1 MTAGLSCRGLVVAA
15 GGAPILRGV
24 DVEVARGCLGVV
36 VGPSGAGKT
45 TLLRAIGGLAPIEQ
59 GAVTLA
65 GRDIG
70 GLPAHERNVAVVFQE
85 PRLLPHL
92 NVVDNVALPLRAAG
106 VAQGARRRR
115 AAALLDEVGLGGM
128 SERAVRGLSG
138 GEQQRVSLARA
149 IVGNPDLLLLDEPLA
164 AVDPNRREAL
174 RRLIARVQREQR
186 LTTLLITHDRAEA
199 AELGDTIAVMLE
211 GRTVQHGTPREL
223 FERPR
228 SAAVARFLG
237 AVNLLRGEVRDG
249 RLYAGPGIDVPVDGP
264 DGPACYAIRPE
275 SVGIGSGGTAA
286 VVTEATYAGTHVRVR
301 VRIGELRYEAHVPPG
316 TAVSVGAHVAVD
328 FPRSALWRLPDDEAD
343 AVSKP
348 GAIRG

>member
-1 MTAGLSCRGLVVAA
+1 MTGGLSCRGLVVAA

-24 DVEVARGCLGVV
+24 DVEVASGSLGVV

-92 NVVDNVALPLRAAG
+92 SVVDNVALPLRAAG
-106 VAQGARRRR
+106 VAQGVRRRR
-115 AAALLDEVGLGGM
+115 AAALLDAVGLGGM
-128 SERAVRGLSG
+128 SERAVQGLSG

-149 IVGNPDLLLLDEPLA
+149 IVGDPDLLLLDEPLA

-211 GRTVQHGTPREL
+211 GRTVQHGTPRDV

-237 AVNLLRGEVRDG
+237 AVNLLRGVVRDG
-249 RLYAGPGIDVPVDGP
+249 RLHAGPGIDVRVDGP
-264 DGPACYAIRPE
+264 DGPACFAIRPE
-275 SVGIGSGGTAA
+275 SVGIGTTGTAA

-301 VRIGELRYEAHVPPG
+301 VRIGELQYEAHVPPG
-316 TAVSVGAHVAVD
+316 TAVGVGAEVAVD
-328 FPRSALWRLPDDEAD
+328 FPRSALWRLPDDEPD
-343 AVSKP
+343 AVGEP
-348 GAIRG
+348 GTIRG